1 MENCKTPTLAQVM
14 EFKYELTPT
23 MVFDPSRLQDA
34 QNLIVNRINVRCF
47 TPTMKNFQSPGLSPI
62 NDCEQTLLGGVAV
75 GVAANLES
83 LQKTRAMTAAVKEEY
98 FKVPLKIS
106 KNVQQKQTF
115 AVQQQLQQQQQ
126 QMPQKFACHKH
137 FVSDSPPVFTLNS
150 TTNSD
155 TDFSIDNTSPDS
167 SAILGY
173 ANNNNNNNNSS
184 NNDSTSV
191 SLNSSN
197 NVTFTN
203 SLSNYYNNNNNTS
216 NTSKNVSNSNLLDR
230 TMNVSTLLRSV
241 GLEQYIDGF
250 EEQNMDLEQFLN
262 LRAEDIPRLGI
273 HSMEH
278 QKILLDLLNELNG
291 F

>member
-1 MENCKTPTLAQVM
+1 MEDCQTPTLAQVM

-23 MVFDPSRLQDA
+23 MVFDPSRLHDA

-47 TPTMKNFQSPGLSPI
+47 TPTMRNFQSPGLSPI
-62 NDCEQTLLGGVAV
+62 NECEQTLLGGVAV
-75 GVAANLES
+75 GVAANMES
-83 LQKTRAMTAAVKEEY
+83 LQKTRALTAAVKEEY
-98 FKVPLKIS
+98 FKVPLNKT
-106 KNVQQKQTF
+106 KNVQQKQTL
-115 AVQQQLQQQQQ
+115 AMQQQQQ
-126 QMPQKFACHKH
+126 KQQMPHNFACHTH

-150 TTNSD
+150 TTNSEV
-155 TDFSIDNTSPDS
+155 DFSIDDNTSPDS
-167 SAILGY
+167 SAILGC
-173 ANNNNNNNNSS
+173 ANNNNS
-184 NNDSTSV
+184 NNDNITV

-203 SLSNYYNNNNNTS
+203 SLSNYFNNNKITS
-216 NTSKNVSNSNLLDR
+216 NASKNVSNTNLLDR

-262 LRAEDIPRLGI
+262 LRAEDIPRLGVHI
-273 HSMEH
+273 MEH

-291 F
+291 V

>member
-1 MENCKTPTLAQVM
+1 MEDCQTPTLAQVM

-47 TPTMKNFQSPGLSPI
+47 TPTVKNFQSPGLSPI
-62 NDCEQTLLGGVAV
+62 NECAQTLLGGVAV
-75 GVAANLES
+75 GVAANMENR
-83 LQKTRAMTAAVKEEY
+83 QKSMAMTAAVKDEY
-98 FKVPLKIS
+98 FKVPLKKS
-106 KNVQQKQTF
+106 KNVQQKQTV

-126 QMPQKFACHKH
+126 QQQKFTCHTH

-150 TTNSD
+150 TTTSD
-155 TDFSIDNTSPDS
+155 ADFSIDDNSPDS

-173 ANNNNNNNNSS
+173 ANNNNNNSS
-184 NNDSTSV
+184 NDPNNSV

-203 SLSNYYNNNNNTS
+203 SLNNYYNNNNNTS
-216 NTSKNVSNSNLLDR
+216 NALKNVSNTNLLNH

-241 GLEQYIDGF
+241 GLEQYIDLF
-250 EEQNMDLEQFLN
+250 EEQNMNLEQFLN
-262 LRAEDIPRLGI
+262 IRLEDIQRLGVHI
-273 HSMEH
+273 LEH
-278 QKILLDLLNELNG
+278 QKILIDLLNGLNG
-291 F
+291 V